1 MNTLL
6 TLGVPAVIALVTIVI
21 FGFIIARLYK
31 RTTPERAMIRTGAG
45 GKKVIQNGGA
55 LIIPMMHEL
64 TWVNM
69 KTLGLEIIR
78 SGAEALITADR
89 MRVDVGTKF
98 YVRVKP
104 DEEGITQAAK
114 TLGNSTS
121 DPQAL
126 RSLVEDKLVDA
137 LRSVGAQMTMDELH
151 EKRAEFVQKV
161 QDAVDK
167 DLVQNGL
174 ELESV
179 SLTMLDQTPFNKMDA
194 NNAFNAVGMQK
205 LAQVVADSEKKRA
218 QIASEARVQV
228 ATTEQTAVL
237 EELAIKKKT
246 EEAKIAQ
253 EQAVSTATAESK
265 AAIAVAQSEAT
276 RREEAARI
284 AQEQALE
291 IAEQDRKIAVN
302 EKSMAESEARA
313 KADLARAEAV
323 SASEAVKTA
332 GEVAVADRNKKIAII
347 QAEQEAEKTA
357 TATRVAAATQRA
369 AAEDTAAAVL
379 TKAQADADAVLI
391 GAKAKAD
398 AQKAEAEGS
407 LAISL
412 AEAEGKTAL
421 VAAENALTGEII
433 EMKLQLARLE
443 ALPAIIAE
451 MVAPAQNIDRIT
463 LTNVTGM
470 GGGNIGG
477 GESTGNGGGAA
488 GQVAD
493 AILSM
498 GLQLPLVQALGQ
510 QAGVNISEGL
520 NGVLDG
526 ISTPKTARDP
536 LDTAIDLADSDFLRK
551 LNTAKPAPA
560 QDPRGAPMG
569 DRKTGK

>member
-1 MNTLL
+1 MTTLL
-6 TLGVPAVIALVTIVI
+6 SIGIPVAVALLVLVV

-78 SGAEALITADR
+78 SNAEALITADR

-114 TLGNSTS
+114 TLGESTS
-121 DPQAL
+121 DPNAL
-126 RSLVEDKLVDA
+126 RALVEDKLVDA

-205 LAQVVADSEKKRA
+205 LAQVVADSEKNRA
-218 QIASEARVQV
+218 KIASEARVQV

-246 EEAKIAQ
+246 DEARIAQ
-253 EQAVSTATAESK
+253 EQALATTTAESK

-284 AQEQALE
+284 EQEQALA
-291 IAEQDRKIAVN
+291 IAEQNRQIAIN
-302 EKSMAESEARA
+302 EKSMSESQARA
-313 KADLARAEAV
+313 KADEARAEAIR
-323 SASEAVKTA
+323 ASESVKTA
-332 GEVAVADRNKKIAII
+332 GEVAVADRNKQIAII

-369 AAEDTAAAVL
+369 AAEDKAAAVL
-379 TKAQADADAVLI
+379 TEAQAAADAVLI
-391 GAKAKAD
+391 QAKAKAD
-398 AQKAEAEGS
+398 AQKAEAEGA

-421 VAAENALTGEII
+421 VAAENALTSEII
-433 EMKLQLARLE
+433 EMKLQMARLD

-451 MVAPAQNIDRIT
+451 MVAPAQMIDRIT

-470 GGGNIGG
+470 GNVGGA
-477 GESTGNGGGAA
+477 GEGTGNSGGAA
-488 GQVAD
+488 NQVAD

-498 GLQLPLVQALGQ
+498 GLNLPIVQALGK
-510 QAGVNISEGL
+510 QAGVNLSEGL
-520 NGVLDG
+520 TGVLNDMD
-526 ISTPKTARDP
+526 SPVSAPVLDP
-536 LDTAIDLADSDFLRK
+536 IDRALDAADAQFLIDNNRRKAQIPAGELAA
-551 LNTAKPAPA
+551 AKP
-560 QDPRGAPMG
+560 
-569 DRKTGK
+569 KK

>member
-1 MNTLL
+1 MTTLL
-6 TLGVPAVIALVTIVI
+6 SIGIPVAVALLVLVV

-78 SGAEALITADR
+78 SNAEALITADR

-114 TLGNSTS
+114 TLGESTS
-121 DPQAL
+121 DPNAL
-126 RSLVEDKLVDA
+126 RALVEDKLVDA

-205 LAQVVADSEKKRA
+205 LAQVVADSEKNRA
-218 QIASEARVQV
+218 KIASEARVQV

-246 EEAKIAQ
+246 DEARIAQ
-253 EQAVSTATAESK
+253 EQALATTTAESK

-284 AQEQALE
+284 EQEQALA
-291 IAEQDRKIAVN
+291 IAEQNRQIAIN
-302 EKSMAESEARA
+302 EKSMSESQARA
-313 KADLARAEAV
+313 KADEARAEAIR
-323 SASEAVKTA
+323 ASESVKTA
-332 GEVAVADRNKKIAII
+332 GEVAVADRNKQIAII

-369 AAEDTAAAVL
+369 AAEDKAAAVL
-379 TKAQADADAVLI
+379 TEAQAAADAVLI
-391 GAKAKAD
+391 QAKAKAD
-398 AQKAEAEGS
+398 AQKAEAEGA

-421 VAAENALTGEII
+421 VAAENALTSEII
-433 EMKLQLARLE
+433 EMKLQMARLD

-451 MVAPAQNIDRIT
+451 MVAPAQMIDRIT

-470 GGGNIGG
+470 GNVGGA
-477 GESTGNGGGAA
+477 GEGTGNSGGAA
-488 GQVAD
+488 NQVAD

-498 GLQLPLVQALGQ
+498 GLNLPIVQALGK
-510 QAGVNISEGL
+510 QAGVNLSEGL
-520 NGVLDG
+520 TGVLNDMD
-526 ISTPKTARDP
+526 SPVSAPVLDP
-536 LDTAIDLADSDFLRK
+536 IDRALDAADAQFLIDNNRRKAQVPTGELAA
-551 LNTAKPAPA
+551 AKP
-560 QDPRGAPMG
+560 
-569 DRKTGK
+569 KK